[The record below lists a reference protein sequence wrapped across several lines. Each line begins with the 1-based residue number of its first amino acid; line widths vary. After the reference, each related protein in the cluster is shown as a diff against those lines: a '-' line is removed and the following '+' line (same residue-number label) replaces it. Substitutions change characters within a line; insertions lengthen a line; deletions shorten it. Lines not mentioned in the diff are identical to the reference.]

1 MRYVHVPDIF
11 VMFDIKYQYS
21 NNNNTRTQVLNAINR
36 RERAQRTSRRREKQK
51 RIVEAKFTIDLSR
64 LHHRKITLGKDRD
77 GREYNLMTGDTST
90 VFVCETNEDKK
101 SWAYFDAKKHLSELL
116 KWFDPKKYESEALL
130 TRRVRMLKDAHE
142 NNLVPSNS
150 ETMSNLSDMIS
161 IGLNHEIETLIPKTL
176 TCFKPSELS
185 CKFCGYQAREG
196 ERHCRS
202 CHTTFLVN
210 PKNKSS
216 VKKFLD
222 HEQRCAKKKIHKHI
236 ASMDTESL
244 NRLGVVKCAIG
255 KMELALT
262 YLNALTDKN
271 QDSQRVAWHE
281 YLKRAISPEM
291 AMEVRTFSVHLTYFT
306 QQQQHTESLECS
318 IASQRCVVG

>member
-1 MRYVHVPDIF
+1 MRHISIRRYQPNPRLIPDSSHRCLLELEKRQLELREMFVKEASVRFVDGTERFPVPQECSLYRSIRTCADSYTANVRTRFVRYVRVDVRHQ
-11 VMFDIKYQYS
+11 YQYS
-21 NNNNTRTQVLNAINR
+21 NNNNNTRTQVLNAINR

-64 LHHRKITLGKDRD
+64 LHHHKITLGKDRD
-77 GREYNLMTGDTST
+77 GREYNLMAGDTST
-90 VFVCETNEDKK
+90 VFVCETNKDTK

-161 IGLNHEIETLIPKTL
+161 IGFNHEIETLIPKTL

-196 ERHCRS
+196 ERHCRYS
-202 CHTTFLVN
+202 YG
-210 PKNKSS
+210 
-216 VKKFLD
+216 
-222 HEQRCAKKKIHKHI
+222 QRF
-236 ASMDTESL
+236 
-244 NRLGVVKCAIG
+244 
-255 KMELALT
+255 
-262 YLNALTDKN
+262 Y
-271 QDSQRVAWHE
+271 
-281 YLKRAISPEM
+281 
-291 AMEVRTFSVHLTYFT
+291 
-306 QQQQHTESLECS
+306 
-318 IASQRCVVG
+318 